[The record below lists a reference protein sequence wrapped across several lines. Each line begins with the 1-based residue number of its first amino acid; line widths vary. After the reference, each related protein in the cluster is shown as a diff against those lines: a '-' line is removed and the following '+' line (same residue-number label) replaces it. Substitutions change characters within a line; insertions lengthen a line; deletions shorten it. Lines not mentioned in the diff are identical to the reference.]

1 LEGEVRVPEATLER
15 ETRVGGLPAV
25 PHQNWFAVAL
35 ADEVGVGAVVGVPF
49 ADGRLAVWRR
59 RDGGLVALSARCAHM
74 GADLGAGDVVDDE
87 LQCMFHHFCYGA
99 DGRCTKIPSGGTV
112 PAGARV
118 HSFPV
123 AESVGLVWVFN
134 GDDPA
139 SGPPEITG
147 YGDLAV
153 RARRTDM
160 FGVAPWV
167 IITNSFDFAHL
178 RYVHG
183 LRFDFDDTT
192 IRWSEREVAYE
203 MTFTMPD
210 GLVANQRIR
219 VIGTNTVAYVTGGDV
234 DSMGMFTSTP
244 VGAGAQSY
252 YVAAAPTGD
261 AAAVEERLQLQEHIA
276 DELLKDD
283 TRAFARMRFQQGALV
298 GDDRAIVRYL
308 GYVRAFP
315 TNDPAAWLS

>member
-1 LEGEVRVPEATLER
+1 MPVPEASMEKEAASTW
-15 ETRVGGLPAV
+15 LPAV

-35 ADEVGVGAVVGVPF
+35 SDELEVGAVIGAPF
-49 ADGRLAVWRR
+49 AEGRLALFRR
-59 RDGGLVALSARCAHM
+59 SGGDVVALSARCAHM
-74 GADLGAGDVVDDE
+74 GADLAAGDVIDDE

-99 DGRCTKIPSGGTV
+99 DGRCTRIPSGGTA
-112 PAGARV
+112 PASARV

-134 GDDPA
+134 GDAPP
-139 SGPPEITG
+139 SGPPEIAG
-147 YGDLAV
+147 YAADDLAV
-153 RARRTDM
+153 RARRTDV
-160 FGVAPWV
+160 FGVPPWV

-183 LRFDFDDTT
+183 LRFNFDEST
-192 IRWSEREVAYE
+192 IRWGDREVAYE
-203 MTFTMPD
+203 MTFTMPE

-219 VIGTNTVAYVTGGDV
+219 VIGTNTVAYVTAGDV

-244 VGAGAQSY
+244 VNGGAQSY
-252 YVAAAPTGD
+252 YVAAAPVD
-261 AAAVEERLQLQEHIA
+261 AQGSVEGRLQLQEHIA

-298 GDDRAIVRYL
+298 ADDRSIVRYL
-308 GYVRAFP
+308 GYVRSFP
-315 TNDPAAWLS
+315 TNDPTPWLS

>member
-1 LEGEVRVPEATLER
+1 VTDVATEQGAR
-15 ETRVGGLPAV
+15 STWLPTA

-35 ADEVGVGAVVGVPF
+35 SDEVAAGAVVGAPF
-49 ADGRLAVWRR
+49 AGGRLAVYRR
-59 RDGGLVALSARCAHM
+59 ADGTLVALSARCAHM
-74 GADLGAGDVVDDE
+74 GADLAAGEVIDDE
-87 LQCMFHHFCYGA
+87 LRCMFHHFCYGA
-99 DGRCTKIPSGGTV
+99 DGSCTRVPSGARP

-134 GDDPA
+134 GDAPA

-147 YGDLAV
+147 YAPGELAV
-153 RARRTDM
+153 RARRTDV
-160 FGVAPWV
+160 FEVAPWV

-183 LRFDFDDTT
+183 LKFDFDDTG
-192 IRWSEREVAYE
+192 IEWGEDQVRYE

-244 VGAGAQSY
+244 VGAGSQSY
-252 YVAAAPTGD
+252 YVAATPVDAPGS
-261 AAAVEERLQLQEHIA
+261 VEERLQLQEHIA

-283 TRAFARMRFQQGALV
+283 TRAFANMRFQQGALV
-298 GDDRAIVRYL
+298 ADDRSIVRYL
-308 GYVRAFP
+308 RYVRSFP
-315 TNDPAAWLS
+315 TNDPSPWLS